1 MKRHK
6 PVTWAGDSYLEE
18 VTLMADKGKG
28 KKGKP
33 KSKPKGKKKKPAGKP
48 SG

>member
-6 PVTWAGDSYLEE
+6 PFPWAGESYLEE
-18 VTLMADKGKG
+18 VELMANKG

-33 KSKPKGKKKKPAGKP
+33 KGKPKGKKKKPAGKP